1 MRYVITLIVDAFV
14 LGCQPYVID
23 VRHIDILVY
32 SILLHILKL
41 FLTSFIFLYS
51 NRFLSFYVGHLLQ
64 HHRTNIMSQS
74 NHSYR
79 ARIDGRLRTVG
90 DTAHVPSLG
99 YNGTITEICMS
110 RISDLRYAVIQPHD
124 CGRRSYLYFHAILA
138 GGWI

>member
-1 MRYVITLIVDAFV
+1 MTSLLLSMHSFSAVSHMLSTS
-14 LGCQPYVID
+14 
-23 VRHIDILVY
+23 DI
-32 SILLHILKL
+32 SICLSDSTLLHILKL

-74 NHSYR
+74 NHFYR